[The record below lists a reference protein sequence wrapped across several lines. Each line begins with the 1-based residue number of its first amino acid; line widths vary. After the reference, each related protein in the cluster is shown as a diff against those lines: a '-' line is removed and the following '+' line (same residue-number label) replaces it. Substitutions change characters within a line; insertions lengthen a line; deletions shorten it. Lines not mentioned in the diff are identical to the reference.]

1 MVTYG
6 ASSFKMRLLTFALN
20 ALWEEAC
27 CIKNESSYTLILP
40 H

>member
-6 ASSFKMRLLTFALN
+6 ASLFRMRFFTFALN

-27 CIKNESSYTLILP
+27 CIENES
-40 H
+40 